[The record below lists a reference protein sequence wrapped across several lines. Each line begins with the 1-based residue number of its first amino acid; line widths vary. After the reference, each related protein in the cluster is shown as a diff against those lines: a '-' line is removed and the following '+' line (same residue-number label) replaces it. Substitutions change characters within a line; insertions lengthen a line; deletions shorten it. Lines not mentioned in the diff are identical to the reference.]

1 MEFKALWHET
11 ATASSL
17 RSRSWELA
25 SDQGFLLV
33 KSLFSMIS
41 MGTERLVA
49 SGNVP
54 ENMYESMRVPYQQGS
69 LALPVNYGYSMVG
82 EVMSEGHD
90 LLGKKVHLLHPH
102 QNYCWVRKD
111 DLFQV
116 PDEVSAERAALASNM
131 ETVVNAIWDSG
142 LSVGDR
148 VLIAGLGSLGALLML
163 SLTQMPGI
171 EIFVL
176 EKDPQRKDWAVKQGV
191 KTVEDAYDGYFDIAF
206 HTTGNEQALQ
216 ICLDSLAF
224 EGKLIELSWYGNRAI
239 SLHLGATFHQ
249 QRKQIISSQV
259 GSIPSAR
266 SGRWDFKRR
275 KQVVF
280 ELLKNPLY
288 DQLPKEIW
296 AFAQTP
302 ILFEKI
308 RQNPQS
314 LPIINL
320 IAY

>member
-1 MEFKALWHET
+1 
-11 ATASSL
+11 
-17 RSRSWELA
+17 
-25 SDQGFLLV
+25 
-33 KSLFSMIS
+33 
-41 MGTERLVA
+41 
-49 SGNVP
+49 
-54 ENMYESMRVPYQQGS
+54 
-69 LALPVNYGYSMVG
+69 
-82 EVMSEGHD
+82 
-90 LLGKKVHLLHPH
+90 
-102 QNYCWVRKD
+102 
-111 DLFQV
+111 
-116 PDEVSAERAALASNM
+116 
-131 ETVVNAIWDSG
+131 
-142 LSVGDR
+142 
-148 VLIAGLGSLGALLML
+148 
-163 SLTQMPGI
+163 
-171 EIFVL
+171 
-176 EKDPQRKDWAVKQGV
+176 
-191 KTVEDAYDGYFDIAF
+191 
-206 HTTGNEQALQ
+206 
-216 ICLDSLAF
+216 
-224 EGKLIELSWYGNRAI
+224 LIELSWYGNRAI